1 MREEEA
7 PGPLTPAS
15 APQAP
20 GRLGREDARN
30 FGGGAPHNRFYLIRH
45 ADVEN
50 PRGILYGHLDGFDL
64 SALGRAQSAALGD
77 RLRSSGVN
85 RIVHSPLARA
95 AETARIIAEKLPQPS
110 EMEVDADLREAEFS
124 RYLQGVP
131 FWQIPVRRPLWLV
144 HKAKRGLLPGD
155 ETIEVMGG
163 RVLGVVRRLAR
174 EHPGDTI
181 ALVSH
186 ADPLNAAWILLDG
199 RPQNER
205 EMHRSDI
212 HKAGMLQLDV
222 EGETPKAWEY
232 IPPPQ
237 VEKPKSAAA

>member
-1 MREEEA
+1 
-7 PGPLTPAS
+7 
-15 APQAP
+15 
-20 GRLGREDARN
+20 
-30 FGGGAPHNRFYLIRH
+30 
-45 ADVEN
+45 V
-50 PRGILYGHLDGFDL
+50 LYGHLDGFPL
-64 SALGRAQSAALGD
+64 SALGRAQAVALGD
-77 RLRSSGVN
+77 QLRAAAPA

-95 AETARIIAEKLPQPS
+95 VETAQIIAARLTPPPVLES
-110 EMEVDADLREAEFS
+110 DADLREAEFS

-131 FWQIPVRRPLWLV
+131 YWQIPVRRPLWLV

-155 ETIEVMGG
+155 ETVEQMGE
-163 RVLGVVRRLAR
+163 RVLGVVRSQTR
-174 EHPGDTI
+174 EHPNQTI

-205 EMHRSDI
+205 EMHRSGI
-212 HKAGMLQLDV
+212 GKAGMLQLEM

-237 VEKPKSAAA
+237 VQKPDSAAA

>member
-1 MREEEA
+1 M
-7 PGPLTPAS
+7 
-15 APQAP
+15 
-20 GRLGREDARN
+20 
-30 FGGGAPHNRFYLIRH
+30 
-45 ADVEN
+45 
-50 PRGILYGHLDGFDL
+50 LYGHLDGFPL
-64 SALGRAQSAALGD
+64 SALGRAQAVALGD
-77 RLRSSGVN
+77 QLRAAAPA

-95 AETARIIAEKLPQPS
+95 VETAQIIAARLTPPPVLES
-110 EMEVDADLREAEFS
+110 EADLREAEFS

-131 FWQIPVRRPLWLV
+131 YWQIPVRRPLWLV

-155 ETIEVMGG
+155 ETVEEMGE
-163 RVLGVVRRLAR
+163 RVLGVVRSQTR
-174 EHPGDTI
+174 EHPNQTI

-205 EMHRSDI
+205 EMHRSGI
-212 HKAGMLQLDV
+212 GKAGMLQLEM

-237 VEKPKSAAA
+237 VQKPDSAAA